1 MSLSIIIPVYNE
13 SSQIPITIKKL
24 SVLKNE
30 LNDFE
35 IVFID
40 NLSSDDT
47 LKKLKFYT
55 KKKSYFKIYKS
66 KKRGLGSAISTGII
80 KSKKKYICIFMSDM
94 SDDIKDLVKYFKII
108 SKNKLDA
115 VFGSRFLS
123 QSKVKN
129 YPTHKLILNRFINN
143 IIKLIFL
150 SDYNDFT
157 NAFKIYRRSTLN
169 KLFPLV
175 SENFN
180 IFLEIPLKIIT
191 RNFTYKIIPINWT
204 GRKKG
209 TSKFRIKE
217 LGSMYLFTLLY
228 CLFEKILLRKNEL

>member
-35 IVFID
+35 IIFID

-228 CLFEKILLRKNEL
+228 CLFEKILLRKNEI

>member
-30 LNDFE
+30 LNEFE

-80 KSKKKYICIFMSDM
+80 KSKKKYICIFMSDL

-115 VFGSRFLS
+115 VFGSRFLN

-129 YPTHKLILNRFINN
+129 YPKHKLILNRFINN

-191 RNFTYKIIPINWT
+191 RNFTYRIIPINWT

-228 CLFEKILLRKNEL
+228 CLFEKILLRKNEK

>member
-35 IVFID
+35 IIFID

-228 CLFEKILLRKNEL
+228 CLFEKILLKKNDI

>member
-24 SVLKNE
+24 NVLKNE

-157 NAFKIYRRSTLN
+157 NAFKIYKRSTLN

-228 CLFEKILLRKNEL
+228 CLFEKILLRKNET

>member
-55 KKKSYFKIYKS
+55 KKKSYFKIYRS

-228 CLFEKILLRKNEL
+228 CLFEKILLRKNEI

>member
-30 LNDFE
+30 LNNFE

-123 QSKVKN
+123 QSKVRN

-228 CLFEKILLRKNEL
+228 CLFEKILLRKNEI

>member
-157 NAFKIYRRSTLN
+157 NAFKIYKRSTLN

-228 CLFEKILLRKNEL
+228 CLFEKILLRKNEI

>member
-35 IVFID
+35 IIFID

-123 QSKVKN
+123 QSKVRN

>member
-228 CLFEKILLRKNEL
+228 CLFEKILLRKNEI

>member
-1 MSLSIIIPVYNE
+1 
-13 SSQIPITIKKL
+13 
-24 SVLKNE
+24 
-30 LNDFE
+30 
-35 IVFID
+35 
-40 NLSSDDT
+40 
-47 LKKLKFYT
+47 
-55 KKKSYFKIYKS
+55 
-66 KKRGLGSAISTGII
+66 
-80 KSKKKYICIFMSDM
+80 MSDM

-129 YPTHKLILNRFINN
+129 YPKHKLILNRFINN
-143 IIKLIFL
+143 IIKLIFF

-157 NAFKIYRRSTLN
+157 NAFKIYKRSTLN

-191 RNFTYKIIPINWT
+191 RNFTYRIIPINWT

-228 CLFEKILLRKNEL
+228 CLFEKILLRKNEK

>member
-80 KSKKKYICIFMSDM
+80 KSKKKYVCVFMFDL

-129 YPTHKLILNRFINN
+129 YPKHKLILNRFINN

-157 NAFKIYRRSTLN
+157 NAFKIYKRSTLN

-191 RNFTYKIIPINWT
+191 RNFSYKIIPINWT

-209 TSKFRIKE
+209 ASKFKIKE

-228 CLFEKILLRKNEL
+228 CLFEKILIRKNEI

>member
-13 SSQIPITIKKL
+13 SLQIPITIKKL

-228 CLFEKILLRKNEL
+228 CLFEKILLRKNEI

>member
-13 SSQIPITIKKL
+13 SLQIPITIKKL
-24 SVLKNE
+24 STFKKKIK
-30 LNDFE
+30 DFE
-35 IVFID
+35 IIFID
-40 NLSSDDT
+40 NLSTDDT
-47 LKKLKFYT
+47 LRKLKFYT

-66 KKRGLGSAISTGII
+66 KKKGLGSAISTGII
-80 KSKKKYICIFMSDM
+80 KSKKKYVCVFMFDL
-94 SDDIKDLVKYFKII
+94 SDDVKDLVRYFKEI
-108 SKNKLDA
+108 SENKLDA

-157 NAFKIYRRSTLN
+157 NAFKIYKRSTLN

-175 SENFN
+175 SDNFN

-191 RNFTYKIIPINWT
+191 RNFSYKIITINWT

-209 TSKFRIKE
+209 TSKFKIKE

-228 CLFEKILLRKNEL
+228 CLFEKILIRKNEI